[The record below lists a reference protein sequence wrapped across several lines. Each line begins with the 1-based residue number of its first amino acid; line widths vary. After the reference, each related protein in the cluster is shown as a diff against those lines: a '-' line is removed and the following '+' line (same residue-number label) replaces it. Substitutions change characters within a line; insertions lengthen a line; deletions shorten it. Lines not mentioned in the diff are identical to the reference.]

1 MNRAVLMITI
11 IMRVTVNAIAY
22 FVLSPNKRDAEGL
35 SREISLPTHKAP
47 ICRSDRIHRTDRGIE
62 TADQLHAVLGRMTI
76 EIAR

>member
-35 SREISLPTHKAP
+35 SREISLPTHKPP
-47 ICRSDRIHRTDRGIE
+47 IRRFEANSSH
-62 TADQLHAVLGRMTI
+62 
-76 EIAR
+76 